1 MLCAICPRLD
11 DTGATQC
18 EDGLVTGR
26 LMLLDS
32 ASLYFRAFF
41 GVPDSMKAPD
51 GTVVNAL
58 RGMLDF
64 VATLSTGYDP
74 EAIVA
79 CWDDDWRP
87 QWRVDLMDTYK
98 THRLGEDGAEGDT
111 TEGLLGPQVALI
123 AEALALLGIPVIG
136 AAGAEADDIIGTL
149 SSEWDGPVDVVTG
162 DRDLFQLVDDTRS
175 VRVLYTSRG
184 GVGNPDLV
192 DNAWMRE
199 RYGID
204 ASQYVDYA
212 VMRGDPSDG
221 IPGVPGIGDRTAA
234 VLLNEFHDL
243 DGIIA
248 AADDPGSSFKPRV
261 RQSLKDSADYIA
273 VARTVVAVKRD
284 ACEVAA
290 WNLEALTDD
299 QQKAFREFGERWGTG
314 GATDRVLEALSS

>member
-1 MLCAICPRLD
+1 MAH
-11 DTGATQC
+11 
-18 EDGLVTGR
+18 GR
-26 LMLLDS
+26 LLLLDS

-64 VATLSTGYDP
+64 VATLSTEYKP
-74 EAIVA
+74 QAIVA

-87 QWRVDLMDTYK
+87 QWRVDLLESYK

-111 TEGLLGPQVALI
+111 TEGLLGPQVPLI
-123 AEALALLGIPVIG
+123 AEALTLLGIPVIG

-149 SSEWDGPVDVVTG
+149 SSEWEGPVDVVTG
-162 DRDLFQLVDDTRS
+162 DRDLFQLVDDERS

-204 ASQYVDYA
+204 ASQYVDFA

-221 IPGVPGIGDRTAA
+221 IPGVPGIGDKTAA
-234 VLLNEFHDL
+234 VLLNEFGNL

-248 AADDPGSSFKPRV
+248 AADDPSSSIKPRV
-261 RQSLKDSADYIA
+261 RQSIKDSADYITA
-273 VARTVVAVKRD
+273 ARTVVAVKRD
-284 ACEVAA
+284 ACDISA
-290 WNLEALTDD
+290 WKLEALTDD
-299 QQKAFREFGERWGTG
+299 QQAAFKAFADRWGITG
-314 GATDRVLEALSS
+314 AADRVLEALSS